1 MLRELTKQDWLLML
15 NLPKKRIPKVLIL
28 RGTRSLKREYEHHL
42 QYFDNTLEIGSPNN
56 VLQDVFIGDLD
67 GFPVA
72 YASVYGAPMASGVV
86 HVFGVLG
93 TSLVIQSG
101 CCGAL
106 SEAIGVGDIVV
117 AKEAYCGEGAS
128 QYYNPKGKTVK
139 ASTQFLQ
146 ILSTKSPHDILV
158 HFGKIYTTSA
168 LFAEGREEI
177 EEWYGKGFSGVDM
190 ETAATFAVAEHFGMK
205 RISILFVFDNPRRK
219 ESILMKDTEKDER
232 RTLGKRCMI
241 DLVLQVTKEYNISTE
256 NQHYLFQIL

>member
-106 SEAIGVGDIVV
+106 SEAIGVGDIFI

-128 QYYNPKGKTVK
+128 QYYKPEGKMVK
-139 ASTQFLQ
+139 ASAEL
-146 ILSTKSPHDILV
+146 LRVPPVKCRHDIPV

-168 LFAEGREEI
+168 LFAEGEREI
-177 EEWYGKGFSGVDM
+177 EEWHEKGFSAIDM
-190 ETAATFAVAEHFGMK
+190 ETAATFAVAEYFGMK
-205 RISILFVFDNPRRK
+205 RISVFFVFDNPRRK
-219 ESILMKDTEKDER
+219 ESILMKDAKKDTCR
-232 RTLGKRCMI
+232 ALGKRYMI
-241 DLVLQVTKEYNISTE
+241 DLTLRVARQYNSSIE
-256 NQHYLFQIL
+256 E